1 MRGQISKRASAGFLE
16 HLGQFPRHRRV
27 TVPQHRGKVCKRIGK
42 ARPTLIEDQRSRH
55 GFQRFGG

>member
-1 MRGQISKRASAGFLE
+1 MRGQISKRTSAGFLE

-55 GFQRFGG
+55 RL